1 MRRLLVLFSS
11 GLLALSLAGVASA
24 AALNWSGTFVL
35 DMSDFGSGKATGG
48 GVATVNGSS
57 GAVPAHLSTLRLAA
71 SRGHVAGSFINIVT
85 DPETASNGI
94 GAIAYENIYGGT
106 GTFGGISGGTAS
118 TSAMTPNL
126 MPMHGVVKIC
136 ILSSA
141 CTLYIAL
148 PFTAPTTG
156 GGIKGIG
163 IGGTQTVGG
172 YGGIRMSIQH
182 APWTIKTATMTD
194 QISTPGGSRVFVPV
208 TMKGWA
214 HAPAS
219 STTSTAQPSGMVQLV
234 TPNQI
239 ETNLPLGSNDKVT
252 AGALLLIHFV
262 PEPGLLVL
270 LGSGVAGLAVLGCR
284 MRARKR
290 DGAASE

>member
-1 MRRLLVLFSS
+1 MPRMLISFLTGLLVL
-11 GLLALSLAGVASA
+11 GMAGVVNA
-24 AALNWSGTFVL
+24 ARLNWEGTFVL
-35 DMSDFGSGKATGG
+35 DMSDFGSGEVTGG

-57 GAVPAHLSTLRLAA
+57 GVVSAHLSTLRLAA

-85 DPETASNGI
+85 DPETAANGI
-94 GAIAYENIYGGT
+94 GAIAYEGVYGGT
-106 GTFGGISGGTAS
+106 GTFGGISGGAAS
-118 TSAMTPNL
+118 TAALTQGI
-126 MPMHGVVKIC
+126 MPIHGVVKVC
-136 ILSSA
+136 ILNSA
-141 CTLYIAL
+141 CTMYLAL
-148 PFTAPTTG
+148 PFTAPTTVNGVPG

-163 IGGTQTVGG
+163 IGGSQTVGG

-194 QISTPGGSRVFVPV
+194 QVTTPGGSRVFVPM

-219 STTSTAQPSGMVQLV
+219 STSSTAQPSGMVQLV

-239 ETNLPLGSNDKVT
+239 QTNLPLGSNDKVT
-252 AGALLLIHFV
+252 AGALLAIHFI

-270 LGSGVAGLAVLGCR
+270 LGSGVAGLAILGSR
-284 MRARKR
+284 MRARK
-290 DGAASE
+290 